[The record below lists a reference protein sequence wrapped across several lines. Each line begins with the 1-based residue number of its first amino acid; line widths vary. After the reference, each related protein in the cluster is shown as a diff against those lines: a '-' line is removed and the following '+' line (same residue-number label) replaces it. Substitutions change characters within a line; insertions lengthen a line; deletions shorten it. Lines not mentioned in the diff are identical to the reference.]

1 MPVALNRESRTQ
13 NLYVLLEDRP
23 GALHRVVTLFR
34 RRSYNIAS
42 LHVERSEIAG
52 VSRMN
57 VSIEAANATHVTKEL
72 ERLIDVL
79 AVRDVTGNL
88 LPDARLLVST
98 RVQADGACD
107 VEEGELQ

>member
-1 MPVALNRESRTQ
+1 MHR
-13 NLYVLLEDRP
+13 LYVLLEDRP

-42 LHVERSEIAG
+42 LHVDRAEIAG

-57 VSIEAANATHVTKEL
+57 VTVESADVDQVSREL

-79 AVRDVTGNL
+79 AVRDVTNAA
-88 LPDARLLVST
+88 PPSAASLVSA
-98 RVQADGACD
+98 RAQADG
-107 VEEGELQ
+107 VGEAELETLS

>member
-1 MPVALNRESRTQ
+1 MSVAMNSDTMTH

-57 VSIEAANATHVTKEL
+57 VAIEAANATHVTREL

-79 AVRDVTGNL
+79 AVRHVTDDQT
-88 LPDARLLVST
+88 PDARLLVST
-98 RVQADGACD
+98 RVQADGICD
-107 VEEGELQ
+107 VDEGELQ

>member
-1 MPVALNRESRTQ
+1 MHH
-13 NLYVLLEDRP
+13 LYVLLEDRP

-42 LHVERSEIAG
+42 LHVDRAEIAG

-57 VSIEAANATHVTKEL
+57 VTVESADVDQVSREL

-79 AVRDVTGNL
+79 AVRDVTHAAA
-88 LPDARLLVST
+88 PSAASLVSA
-98 RVQADGACD
+98 RAQADGIA
-107 VEEGELQ
+107 EPETETFI